1 VDHKT
6 PYGARRGYASR
17 LAEAGIDAFALADL
31 MGHSDVSI
39 TTVRV
44 QRTSAAVARVL
55 DAPGDKQPLKA
66 MGLHGVGRRAAT
78 SHYRIHLTRS
88 MKRQTDQ

>member
-1 VDHKT
+1 
-6 PYGARRGYASR
+6 
-17 LAEAGIDAFALADL
+17 LADL

-55 DAPGDKQPLKA
+55 DAPGDKQPLE
-66 MGLHGVGRRAAT
+66 GHGIAWDGAWDGGRQPAIT
-78 SHYRIHLTRS
+78 GFT
-88 MKRQTDQ
+88 